1 MHNALARS
9 LARRQL
15 EEDCIRRLYETVASG
30 SLDALRDALADA
42 EGMGLYYSEAA
53 DQARLAISVAT
64 RDFTTVKGAT
74 QALERALEHAL
85 LQHSLGGEA
94 QRAPSSRWSQT
105 RGPVCY
111 SCRGREVDPRYL
123 C

>member
-15 EEDCIRRLYETVASG
+15 EEDCTRRLYETVASG